1 MFIRK
6 TPPLLVEVSP
16 HSSAAGVAERAKVT
30 SETPLDNRL
39 EAGTAP
45 AHHAVPLNVG
55 ALVNE

>member
-1 MFIRK
+1 MSVLK
-6 TPPLLVEVSP
+6 TPSLLLEVSP

-39 EAGTAP
+39 VGTAP

-55 ALVNE
+55 ALLNK

>member
-16 HSSAAGVAERAKVT
+16 PFPGVGVAERAKVT

-55 ALVNE
+55 ALLLE